1 MFVFFSSISLFH
13 ITLYASLQ
21 LPYSASCQ
29 IHPSTLE
36 LFLCLLSA
44 AAAVMGY
51 HLLSILPSSL
61 FNWVY
66 ILLKGIRPNTLIDFH
81 SFMFLGKCDY
91 RHKKPFSDFHLYY
104 VYEKDLGLYITFFL
118 SSTFLPPKI
127 MLSPQGIGMELI
139 YEHAKKICCGGK
151 FPSIVRHFFYF
162 WYIFL

>member
-1 MFVFFSSISLFH
+1 MYV
-13 ITLYASLQ
+13 
-21 LPYSASCQ
+21 
-29 IHPSTLE
+29 
-36 LFLCLLSA
+36 
-44 AAAVMGY
+44 
-51 HLLSILPSSL
+51 
-61 FNWVY
+61 
-66 ILLKGIRPNTLIDFH
+66 LLKGIRPNTLIDFH

-91 RHKKPFSDFHLYY
+91 QHKKPFSDFHLYY

>member
-51 HLLSILPSSL
+51 HLLSILLGSL
-61 FNWVY
+61 HTQLSFR
-66 ILLKGIRPNTLIDFH
+66 IIEGNTPEY
-81 SFMFLGKCDY
+81 SN
-91 RHKKPFSDFHLYY
+91 
-104 VYEKDLGLYITFFL
+104 
-118 SSTFLPPKI
+118 
-127 MLSPQGIGMELI
+127 
-139 YEHAKKICCGGK
+139 
-151 FPSIVRHFFYF
+151 
-162 WYIFL
+162 